1 MDIRIGNQKEV
12 VKMARYRKAKSQGAY
27 IDRLRTMYPFRII
40 AHGGYEAVLC
50 GVQPLLEGQQS
61 PIYRFPGGPCVVDVN
76 EIEKIV
82 EW

>member
-1 MDIRIGNQKEV
+1 
-12 VKMARYRKAKSQGAY
+12 
-27 IDRLRTMYPFRII
+27 MYPFRII

-61 PIYRFPGGPCVVDVN
+61 PIYRFPGGPCVVDVS